1 VPFTLT
7 PINTLNEV
15 GGASAA
21 AVAIAGWLEPLEIR
35 QEETDPAV
43 VVASTQNHVVPVT
56 VAVKSVKMFDGM
68 TPPTDPGWNLN
79 VIVVELMEPVT

>member
-21 AVAIAGWLEPLEIR
+21 AVAIAGWVEPLEIV

-43 VVASTQNHVVPVT
+43 VVASTQNHLVSVKG
-56 VAVKSVKMFDGM
+56 AVKSVKILDGM
-68 TPPTDPGWNLN
+68 TPPTEPGWKLK